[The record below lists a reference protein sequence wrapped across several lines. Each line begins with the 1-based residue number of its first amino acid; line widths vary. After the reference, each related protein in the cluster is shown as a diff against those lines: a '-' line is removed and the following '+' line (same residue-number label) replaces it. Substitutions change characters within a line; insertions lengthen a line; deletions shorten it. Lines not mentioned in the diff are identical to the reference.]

1 MFTLNQAEPEPENGA
16 HGKVFLLSKIISS
29 FESFSCLIL
38 LLSAGAASLS
48 IISQG
53 FISYAHVGSKQD
65 LHFSNIAIAKVA
77 IHTNTESPP

>member
-1 MFTLNQAEPEPENGA
+1 MFALNQAEPEPQNGA

-65 LHFSNIAIAKVA
+65 LHFSNIAKVA